1 MMPHTRAPPRRRSRD
16 PTRRREPRK
25 ATSAKST
32 ASVTQHLR
40 GYLRDAVQ
48 IPANV
53 SQTLFEF
60 IRNPDEPASEA
71 ANQPAAHK
79 NVSQIPIQ
87 SLHAEIPTG
96 KAVCVRHQALLAPEH
111 QRTDRVDQVR
121 GLREVEPQDEDTRI
135 NPEDSGDD
143 RERAGLG

>member
-1 MMPHTRAPPRRRSRD
+1 MPHTRAPPRGSSRN
-16 PTRRREPRK
+16 PTRHRDPRK

-32 ASVTQHLR
+32 ASVTQHR
-40 GYLRDAVQ
+40 IGHLRDAVE

-60 IRNPDEPASEA
+60 LRNPDEPASEA
-71 ANQPAAHK
+71 TNQPAAHK
-79 NVSQIPIQ
+79 NVSQMLIQ
-87 SLHAEIPTG
+87 SVHAEIPAG
-96 KAVCVRHQALLAPEH
+96 KAICVRHQALLAPEY
-111 QRTDRVDQVR
+111 QRIDRVDQVR

-143 RERAGLG
+143 WERAGLG